1 MRLLAAALLCAVTLS
16 SQTYDLVLANG
27 RVMDPETNLDAI
39 RNVAIRAG
47 RIAAMSASPLEAATV
62 VDVKGMVV
70 APGFIDLHSHG
81 QTPENYAFKARDG
94 VTTALELEVGVNPVA
109 PWYAAREGHAL
120 INFGATSGHIPALK
134 IAMHDASTG
143 LLPREAGVN
152 RAPTEA
158 ERALTLQLVRQG
170 LDEGALGIGMGIAYT
185 PKVPREQILE
195 LFELAAQRRVPI
207 YVHVR
212 QAGPVEPG
220 VVDAL
225 QEVLADAL
233 ATGASLHVVHITS
246 MGLRQTPVLL
256 RMIEG
261 ARRRGLDVTTEA
273 YPYTAGMT
281 DLSSAVFADG
291 WKASLG
297 GIDYQDLQWAATGER
312 LNADTFARY
321 RKQGGMVIIHDIPEE
336 MTRLAMADPTVIVA
350 SDGLIENGKG
360 HPRGAG
366 TYARVLGRYV
376 REEKALGLMDAVR
389 KMSLLPA
396 QRLGIQSKGRL
407 QVGCDADITVFDPA
421 RVIDRAT
428 FDNPAQYSDGIP
440 FVLVGGN
447 FVVRNGQLVE
457 GVAPG
462 RAVRR

>member
-1 MRLLAAALLCAVTLS
+1 MRLLATAILSAVPLF
-16 SQTYDLVLANG
+16 SQPYDLVLANG

-47 RIAAMSASPLEAATV
+47 RIAAISASPLQGATV
-62 VDVKGMVV
+62 VDVKGLVI

-81 QTPENYAFKARDG
+81 QNPENYAFKARDG
-94 VTTALELEVGVNPVA
+94 VTTALELEGGAYPVA
-109 PWYAAREGHAL
+109 SWYAAREGHAL
-120 INFGATSGHIPALK
+120 VNFGATSGHIPALK
-134 IAMHDASTG
+134 TAMHDASAG
-143 LLPREAGVN
+143 LVPREAGVN
-152 RAPTEA
+152 RAPNDE
-158 ERALTLQLVRQG
+158 ERAQTLELLRQG

-195 LFELAAQRRVPI
+195 LFELAAERRVPV
-207 YVHVR
+207 YVHIR
-212 QAGPVEPG
+212 QSGPVEPG
-220 VVDAL
+220 AVGSL

-246 MGLRQTPVLL
+246 QGLRQTPVLL

-261 ARRRGLDVTTEA
+261 ARRRGIDVTTEV
-273 YPYTAGMT
+273 YPYTAAMT
-281 DLSSAVFADG
+281 DIASAQFADDG
-291 WKASLG
+291 WKVRG
-297 GIDYQDLQWAATGER
+297 NIDYHDLQWAATGER

-321 RKQGGMVIIHDIPEE
+321 RKQGGLVIEHAIPEE
-336 MTRLAMADPTVIVA
+336 MARLATADPTVMVA

-376 REEKALGLMDAVR
+376 REEKALGLMDALR
-389 KMSLLPA
+389 KMTLLPA

-407 QVGCDADITVFDPA
+407 QVGSDADITVFDPA

-428 FDNPAQYSDGIP
+428 FENPAQYSEGIP
-440 FVLVGGN
+440 FVLVGGT
-447 FVVRNGQLVE
+447 FVVRDSQLVE
-457 GVAPG
+457 GVTPG